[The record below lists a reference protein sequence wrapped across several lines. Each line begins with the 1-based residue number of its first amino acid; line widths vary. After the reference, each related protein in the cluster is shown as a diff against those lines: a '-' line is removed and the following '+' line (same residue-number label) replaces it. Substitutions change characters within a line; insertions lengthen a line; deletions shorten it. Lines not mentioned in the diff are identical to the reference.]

1 MIKKML
7 MTKKIKFF
15 TLGLVFLLILNSCSG
30 ITGSKKENNDEFL
43 VQKKSPLLMPPDY
56 NELPNPK
63 PGTDPETFEENS
75 DIKELIVNSD
85 QNNNSSSDKDKPNEN
100 FEKLFLEK
108 IKKN

>member
-1 MIKKML
+1 MFII
-7 MTKKIKFF
+7 KKIKFF
-15 TLGLVFLLILNSCSG
+15 SLGLLFLITINSCSG

-56 NELPNPK
+56 GELPNPK
-63 PGTDPETFEENS
+63 LETDPKTFEENS

-85 QNNNSSSDKDKPNEN
+85 QNNSSSDKEKPSEN

>member
-1 MIKKML
+1 MVITML
-7 MTKKIKFF
+7 TNKKIKFC
-15 TLGLVFLLILNSCSG
+15 TLGFLFLLILNSCSG

-43 VQKKSPLLMPPDY
+43 VQKKSPLLMPPNY

-63 PGTDPETFEENS
+63 LESNTETFEKNS

-85 QNNNSSSDKDKPNEN
+85 QNKNSSSDKDEPSKN

>member
-1 MIKKML
+1 ML
-7 MTKKIKFF
+7 TNKKIKFF
-15 TLGLVFLLILNSCSG
+15 TLGLLFIFILNSCSG

>member
-1 MIKKML
+1 MVITML
-7 MTKKIKFF
+7 IIKKIKFF
-15 TLGLVFLLILNSCSG
+15 TLGLLFLLILNSCSG

-63 PGTDPETFEENS
+63 LESNSETIKKNS

-85 QNNNSSSDKDKPNEN
+85 QNNNSSSDKDEPSEN

>member
-1 MIKKML
+1 MVITML
-7 MTKKIKFF
+7 IIKKIKFF
-15 TLGLVFLLILNSCSG
+15 TLSLLFLLILNSCSG

-63 PGTDPETFEENS
+63 LESNSETIKKNS

-85 QNNNSSSDKDKPNEN
+85 QNNNSSSDKDEPSEN

>member
-1 MIKKML
+1 MVITML
-7 MTKKIKFF
+7 INKKIKFF
-15 TLGLVFLLILNSCSG
+15 TLGLLFIFFLNSCSG
-30 ITGSKKENNDEFL
+30 ITGSKEENNDEFL

-63 PGTDPETFEENS
+63 LETGPETFEENS
-75 DIKELIVNSD
+75 EIKELIVNSD

>member
-1 MIKKML
+1 ML
-7 MTKKIKFF
+7 TNKKIKFF

-63 PGTDPETFEENS
+63 LESEPKTFEENS
-75 DIKELIVNSD
+75 NIKELIVNSD
-85 QNNNSSSDKDKPNEN
+85 QNNNSSSEKDKSSEN